1 MSSLIH
7 DGHFQFYIFK
17 FYINDQIRQFLY
29 RSDNLC
35 RDRAESADYDEIMH
49 SGIDYRQFTCSEAQV
64 FDYIQKHTSMAEHM
78 SIRQLASACYTSTG
92 SVIRMIRKLG
102 FSGYAEFQYRMR
114 TMPDGNVIYS
124 EEERDCRLSRFF
136 EATVRTETYQRSV
149 KEAAAL
155 IADKK
160 EILFDG
166 DSYGRCVLETGIH
179 LFASPA
185 RKAGLL
191 NCDDYMAR
199 KKSSAVIVI
208 MGRSDPY
215 EAASTVSHIP
225 PGRIPV
231 IMICCGGYIPD
242 IPCRKIV
249 CRETDEYFSGAS
261 SLIPAV
267 HTLEMLRKTV
277 DSVS

>member
-1 MSSLIH
+1 M
-7 DGHFQFYIFK
+7 IFK
-17 FYINDQIRQFLY
+17 ERCHTIYLCCRNDRIRQFLY
-29 RSDNLC
+29 RSANLC
-35 RDRAESADYDEIMH
+35 RDRAESADYDEIMQ

-64 FDYIQKHTSMAEHM
+64 YDYIQNHTTMAEHM
-78 SIRQLASACYTSTG
+78 SIRQLASASYTSTG
-92 SVIRMIRKLG
+92 SVMRMIRKLG
-102 FSGYAEFQYRMR
+102 FTGYAEFQYRMR
-114 TMPDGNVIYS
+114 TMPDGNIIYS
-124 EEERDCRLSRFF
+124 EEERDCRLSRYF

-155 IADKK
+155 IAGKK

-179 LFASPA
+179 LFSSPL

-191 NCDDYMAR
+191 KQDGCENR
-199 KKSSAVIVI
+199 KKASVIIEI

-215 EAASTVSHIP
+215 EASSTISRIP
-225 PGRIPV
+225 AGTIPV
-231 IMICCGGYIPD
+231 IMICCGGYIPE
-242 IPCRKIV
+242 IPCRKII
-249 CRETDEYFSGAS
+249 CRETDEYFSKAA

-277 DSVS
+277 DSAS